1 MSKIL
6 IIDDEPSIR
15 ELYRFIFSDAGHE
28 VLLAEHGL
36 TAGDLSRDETL
47 IKLGK
52 AVGARRLLCGSVS
65 KGEKEQLVIRARL
78 LDPETGMALG
88 SETETAENI
97 YTLMEAVRSLAA
109 KLSEY

>member
-1 MSKIL
+1 MAETGIK
-6 IIDDEPSIR
+6 
-15 ELYRFIFSDAGHE
+15 AGQDLFK
-28 VLLAEHGL
+28 VLDNGFVKLVEFMG
-36 TAGDLSRDETL
+36 GDQR
-47 IKLGK
+47 
-52 AVGARRLLCGSVS
+52 AVDSARVSFGSVS